1 MSGWAT
7 TYTWRCDAVDT
18 SNSPQALRVSRPNS
32 ITITI
37 IKDDEYKNWLS
48 FHWVTNLKSL
58 SLLDGPSG
66 VAVLVLQD
74 YWADGHSKFTYSDAM
89 VYKMCLNVQF

>member
-1 MSGWAT
+1 MDIVRYIHLVEPASVRINALSKDKVLINLCFYLQFLMSGWAT

-37 IKDDEYKNWLS
+37 IKDDEYKN
-48 FHWVTNLKSL
+48 
-58 SLLDGPSG
+58 
-66 VAVLVLQD
+66 
-74 YWADGHSKFTYSDAM
+74 
-89 VYKMCLNVQF
+89 